1 MKKCPICDGEMS
13 FFDEAMI
20 LKKYKVNYWK
30 CRECGFIQ
38 TDNPYWLNEA
48 YSSAIVDADIGLA
61 SRNYVM
67 SELTAGIL
75 DVCLSDSKTHL
86 DFGGGIWTFYTFDAR
101 QGI

>member
-13 FFDEAMI
+13 IFDEAMI
-20 LKKYKVNYWK
+20 LKKYKVNYWE

-61 SRNYVM
+61 NPSI
-67 SELTAGIL
+67 GPKL
-75 DVCLSDSKTHL
+75 DACINNFSDALVIPT
-86 DFGGGIWTFYTFDAR
+86 
-101 QGI
+101 